1 MKQIKWSA
9 LFLCFAIMIM
19 LVSCENQGAEKSVYE
34 SSSEQTENTLSS
46 EEREM
51 VENQKFLET
60 VTYLDYVL
68 TGETAPYFVGR
79 WFEKEINGESHHVT
93 LTDGS
98 AIYFL
103 VDGAE
108 SFDMNFTVITSKEE
122 PYFAYSIDGGEPTR
136 QHITEKTVHLPDNGK
151 HTVRII
157 ADGMTESEGKWKEE
171 KGFALKSVI
180 PSEGGKI
187 YGIRPENK
195 IIFYYGDSITE
206 GVRALNMSATSNGN
220 SAVNAYPWFCS
231 EKLGAVTYS
240 VGYGASGVT
249 VSGSFHTFRNAI
261 DYNSNGREVE
271 DGVIPDVI
279 VINHGTND
287 RGANAEAFKAE
298 LFKAIV
304 RLREKYPDT
313 PIVYMIP
320 FGQYQAQ
327 AITEAMDHFENA
339 YVVQTDEWNITF
351 TDVYHPDSNGAKIA
365 GENLAE
371 ELICILGEDFF
382 S

>member
-1 MKQIKWSA
+1 MKQKKWIA
-9 LFLCFAIMIM
+9 LFLCFAVMM
-19 LVSCENQGAEKSVYE
+19 TLVSCGNHRAEESAYE
-34 SSSEQTENTLSS
+34 SSSEQTEGSLSA

-51 VENQKFLET
+51 AEIRNFLET

-68 TGETAPYFVGR
+68 TGEKTPYFIGR
-79 WFEKEINGESHHVT
+79 WFEKKINGVKHDVT

-103 VDGAE
+103 IDGAE
-108 SFDMNFTVITSKEE
+108 SFDVNFTVITSKEE
-122 PYFAYSIDGGEPTR
+122 PYFAYSIDGGEPIR
-136 QHITEKTVHLPDNGK
+136 RRITDQTVYLPDDGK

-157 ADGMTESEGKWKEE
+157 ADGMTESEGKWNEE
-171 KGFALKSVI
+171 KGFALKGI
-180 PSEGGKI
+180 TPSDGGKI

-220 SAVNAYPWFCS
+220 SATNAYPWFCS

-249 VSGSFHTFRNAI
+249 VSGSFHTFKNAI
-261 DYNSNGREVE
+261 DYNSNGREVA

-287 RGANAEAFKAE
+287 RNVNAETFKAE
-298 LFKAIV
+298 LVKALS
-304 RLREKYPDT
+304 RLREKYSDA

-320 FGQYQAQ
+320 FGQYHAQ
-327 AITEAMDHFENA
+327 AIAEAVSGFENA

>member
-1 MKQIKWSA
+1 MKQKKWIA
-9 LFLCFAIMIM
+9 LFLCFAVMIT
-19 LVSCENQGAEKSVYE
+19 LVSCGNHRAEESAYE
-34 SSSEQTENTLSS
+34 SSSEQTEGSLSA

-51 VENQKFLET
+51 AEIRNFLET

-68 TGETAPYFVGR
+68 TGEKTPYFIGR
-79 WFEKEINGESHHVT
+79 WFEKKINGVKHDVT

-103 VDGAE
+103 IDGAE
-108 SFDMNFTVITSKEE
+108 SFDVNFTVITSKEE
-122 PYFAYSIDGGEPTR
+122 PYFAYSIDGGEPIR
-136 QHITEKTVHLPDNGK
+136 RRITDQTVYLPDDGK

-157 ADGMTESEGKWKEE
+157 ADGMTESEGKWNEE
-171 KGFALKSVI
+171 KGFALKSI
-180 PSEGGKI
+180 TPSDGGKI

-220 SAVNAYPWFCS
+220 SATNAYPWFCS

-249 VSGSFHTFRNAI
+249 VSGSFHTFKNAI
-261 DYNSNGREVE
+261 DYNSNGREVA

-287 RGANAEAFKAE
+287 RNVNAETFKAE
-298 LFKAIV
+298 LVKALS
-304 RLREKYPDT
+304 RLREKYSDA

-320 FGQYQAQ
+320 FGQYHAQ
-327 AITEAMDHFENA
+327 AIAEAVSGFENA
-339 YVVQTDEWNITF
+339 CVVQTDEWNITF

-371 ELICILGEDFF
+371 ELICILGEGFF

>member
-1 MKQIKWSA
+1 MKQKKWIA
-9 LFLCFAIMIM
+9 LFLCFAVMIT
-19 LVSCENQGAEKSVYE
+19 LVSCGNHRAEESAYE
-34 SSSEQTENTLSS
+34 SSSEQTEGSLSA

-51 VENQKFLET
+51 AEIRNFLET

-68 TGETAPYFVGR
+68 TGEKTPYFIGR
-79 WFEKEINGESHHVT
+79 WFEKKINGVKHDVT

-103 VDGAE
+103 IDGAE
-108 SFDMNFTVITSKEE
+108 SFDVNFTVITSKEE
-122 PYFAYSIDGGEPTR
+122 PYFAYSIDGGEPIR
-136 QHITEKTVHLPDNGK
+136 RCITDQTVYLPDDGK

-157 ADGMTESEGKWKEE
+157 ADGMTESEGKWNEE
-171 KGFALKSVI
+171 KGFALKGI
-180 PSEGGKI
+180 TPSDGGKI

-220 SAVNAYPWFCS
+220 SATNAYPWFCS

-249 VSGSFHTFRNAI
+249 VSGSFHTFKNAI
-261 DYNSNGREVE
+261 DYNSNGREVA

-287 RGANAEAFKAE
+287 RNVNAETFKAE
-298 LFKAIV
+298 LVKALS
-304 RLREKYPDT
+304 RLREKYSDA

-320 FGQYQAQ
+320 FGQYHAQ
-327 AITEAMDHFENA
+327 AIAEAVSGFENA

-371 ELICILGEDFF
+371 ELICILGADFF

>member
-1 MKQIKWSA
+1 MKQKKWIA
-9 LFLCFAIMIM
+9 LFLCFAVMM
-19 LVSCENQGAEKSVYE
+19 TLVSCGNHRAEESAYE
-34 SSSEQTENTLSS
+34 SSSEQTEGSLSA

-51 VENQKFLET
+51 AEIRNFLET

-68 TGETAPYFVGR
+68 TGEKTPYFIGR
-79 WFEKEINGESHHVT
+79 WFEKKINGVKHDVT

-103 VDGAE
+103 IDGAE
-108 SFDMNFTVITSKEE
+108 SFDVNFTVITSKEE
-122 PYFAYSIDGGEPTR
+122 PYFAYSIDGGEPIR
-136 QHITEKTVHLPDNGK
+136 RRITDQTVYLPDDGK

-157 ADGMTESEGKWKEE
+157 ADGMTESEGKWNEE
-171 KGFALKSVI
+171 KGFALKSI
-180 PSEGGKI
+180 TPSDGGKI

-220 SAVNAYPWFCS
+220 SATNAYPWFCS

-249 VSGSFHTFRNAI
+249 VSGSFHTFKNAI
-261 DYNSNGREVE
+261 DYNSNGREVA

-287 RGANAEAFKAE
+287 RNVNAETFKAE
-298 LFKAIV
+298 LVKALS
-304 RLREKYPDT
+304 RLREKYSDA

-320 FGQYQAQ
+320 FGQYHAQ
-327 AITEAMDHFENA
+327 AIAEAVSGFENA
-339 YVVQTDEWNITF
+339 YVVQTDEWNIKF

-371 ELICILGEDFF
+371 ELICILGADFF

>member
-1 MKQIKWSA
+1 MKQKKWIA
-9 LFLCFAIMIM
+9 LFLCFAVMM
-19 LVSCENQGAEKSVYE
+19 TLVSCGNHRAEESAYE
-34 SSSEQTENTLSS
+34 SSSEQTEGSLSA

-51 VENQKFLET
+51 AEIRNFLET

-68 TGETAPYFVGR
+68 TGEKTPYFIGR
-79 WFEKEINGESHHVT
+79 WFEKKINGVKHDVT

-103 VDGAE
+103 IDGAE
-108 SFDMNFTVITSKEE
+108 SFDVNFTVITSKEE
-122 PYFAYSIDGGEPTR
+122 PYFAYSIDGGEPIR
-136 QHITEKTVHLPDNGK
+136 RRITDQTVYLPDDGK

-157 ADGMTESEGKWKEE
+157 ADGMTESEGKWNEE
-171 KGFALKSVI
+171 KGFALKSI
-180 PSEGGKI
+180 TPSDGGKI

-220 SAVNAYPWFCS
+220 SATNAYPWFCS

-249 VSGSFHTFRNAI
+249 VSGSFHTFKNAI
-261 DYNSNGREVE
+261 DYNSNGREVA

-287 RGANAEAFKAE
+287 RNVNAETFKAE
-298 LFKAIV
+298 LVKALS
-304 RLREKYPDT
+304 RLREKYSDA

-320 FGQYQAQ
+320 FGQYHAQ
-327 AITEAMDHFENA
+327 AIAEAVSGFENA

-371 ELICILGEDFF
+371 ELICILGADFF